1 MKKLGF
7 EVQLGLDL
15 DQKSFASTIED
26 FARALDGA
34 DVGLF
39 FYAGHGLQLND
50 KNYLVSVNA
59 RLENEFLLA
68 AETMDLTAIVR
79 LMESK
84 AAVNL
89 VFLDACRNNPLAENL
104 RRGLE
109 ATKRS
114 AALGRGLARV
124 EPTSRDT
131 LIAFA
136 AAPGQVAA
144 DGNDRNSPFTASLL
158 RNIPRPK
165 VEVSVMLKEV
175 SADVRRATANAQR
188 PQQLSDMSRTFYFAA
203 EPAVAEASAPAPA
216 PKAPAA
222 PAGDDRALDV
232 AFWSAAQSANDCES
246 TRVYLQRF
254 PNGAFVDLARL
265 AERRLCLP
273 SRQVTVVEQATPA
286 PSLTPA
292 APPAPAIPPF
302 VPPETVTETPP
313 SAPVVAALP
322 EPAAAPVEA
331 PAAEADTDLARNI
344 QQELVR
350 LGCQSGDPDG
360 NWGKATRA
368 AIGRFNR
375 HARASLDSA
384 KPTADLMSALQ
395 TMRSGSVRWRARAG
409 RAHRVTTAWRSNV
422 RAAATSPSALRHGRR
437 RPRSGGRPHSL
448 RRPRRRAS
456 PSGRRNRS
464 SPARCASRASRT
476 PAANGAAPTIR
487 RAGRRSSSV
496 PEQGHTGR
504 VKELERDEASRS
516 DVRLGDPIARGVCS
530 AHIPEK
536 WIPVFRKDISRGTHW
551 RCGGPADRPIPD
563 SGPSAS
569 ANTSHGHGSNRPR
582 RR

>member
-1 MKKLGF
+1 
-7 EVQLGLDL
+7 
-15 DQKSFASTIED
+15 
-26 FARALDGA
+26 
-34 DVGLF
+34 
-39 FYAGHGLQLND
+39 
-50 KNYLVSVNA
+50 
-59 RLENEFLLA
+59 
-68 AETMDLTAIVR
+68 
-79 LMESK
+79 MESK

-144 DGNDRNSPFTASLL
+144 DGNERNSPFTASLL

-203 EPAVAEASAPAPA
+203 EPAVADAPAPA
-216 PKAPAA
+216 PKLAAA

-273 SRQVTVVEQATPA
+273 SRQVTVVEQAAPALTPA
-286 PSLTPA
+286 P
-292 APPAPAIPPF
+292 APSPAPPPF
-302 VPPETVTETPP
+302 VPPEAAAEPP
-313 SAPVVAALP
+313 QPAPVVAALP
-322 EPAAAPVEA
+322 EPPALPVE
-331 PAAEADTDLARNI
+331 PAAGETETDLARNI

-350 LGCQSGDPDG
+350 LGCQATDPDG

-368 AIGRFNR
+368 AIARFNR
-375 HARASLDSA
+375 HAKASFDQG

-395 TMRSGSVRWRARAG
+395 NYEKRVCPLACARGTRAQGDDCVAIERGRGRNKAG
-409 RAHRVTTAWRSNV
+409 RVATRPPQPEV
-422 RAAATSPSALRHGRR
+422 RRPAAQPMRPAPAAAPIS
-437 RPRSGGRPHSL
+437 
-448 RRPRRRAS
+448 RA
-456 PSGRRNRS
+456 PQKREFS
-464 SPARCASRASRT
+464 SPLCESRIQVASGKWCCTYDPPR
-476 PAANGAAPTIR
+476 GA
-487 RAGRRSSSV
+487 
-496 PEQGHTGR
+496 
-504 VKELERDEASRS
+504 
-516 DVRLGDPIARGVCS
+516 
-530 AHIPEK
+530 
-536 WIPVFRKDISRGTHW
+536 PVII
-551 RCGGPADRPIPD
+551 CP
-563 SGPSAS
+563 
-569 ANTSHGHGSNRPR
+569 
-582 RR
+582 

>member
-1 MKKLGF
+1 LKKLGF
-7 EVQLGLDL
+7 EVQLGIDL

-144 DGNDRNSPFTASLL
+144 DGNERNSPFTASLL

-188 PQQLSDMSRTFYFAA
+188 PQQLSDMSRTSIS
-203 EPAVAEASAPAPA
+203 P
-216 PKAPAA
+216 
-222 PAGDDRALDV
+222 
-232 AFWSAAQSANDCES
+232 
-246 TRVYLQRF
+246 
-254 PNGAFVDLARL
+254 
-265 AERRLCLP
+265 P
-273 SRQVTVVEQATPA
+273 SR
-286 PSLTPA
+286 
-292 APPAPAIPPF
+292 
-302 VPPETVTETPP
+302 
-313 SAPVVAALP
+313 
-322 EPAAAPVEA
+322 
-331 PAAEADTDLARNI
+331 
-344 QQELVR
+344 
-350 LGCQSGDPDG
+350 
-360 NWGKATRA
+360 
-368 AIGRFNR
+368 
-375 HARASLDSA
+375 
-384 KPTADLMSALQ
+384 
-395 TMRSGSVRWRARAG
+395 RSRK
-409 RAHRVTTAWRSNV
+409 
-422 RAAATSPSALRHGRR
+422 
-437 RPRSGGRPHSL
+437 
-448 RRPRRRAS
+448 RPRRRQRRRRLPPPRETIARS
-456 PSGRRNRS
+456 TLRSGARRNPPMIANRRASTCSVSRTAPS
-464 SPARCASRASRT
+464 STSRAWPNAACVFRAVRSRWWS
-476 PAANGAAPTIR
+476 R
-487 RAGRRSSSV
+487 QRLRRRS
-496 PEQGHTGR
+496 
-504 VKELERDEASRS
+504 
-516 DVRLGDPIARGVCS
+516 RLR
-530 AHIPEK
+530 H
-536 WIPVFRKDISRGTHW
+536 
-551 RCGGPADRPIPD
+551 
-563 SGPSAS
+563 
-569 ANTSHGHGSNRPR
+569 RPR
-582 RR
+582 RRSRPSCRRRP

>member
-1 MKKLGF
+1 MFHRLMVLLGLAMTLITASAAHAERRVALVIGNASYSSAASLRNPRNDANDMAETLKKLGF

-68 AETMDLTAIVR
+68 AETMDLTSIVR
-79 LMESK
+79 LMELK

-203 EPAVAEASAPAPA
+203 EPAVAEASAPGAE
-216 PKAPAA
+216 
-222 PAGDDRALDV
+222 
-232 AFWSAAQSANDCES
+232 DCRG
-246 TRVYLQRF
+246 T
-254 PNGAFVDLARL
+254 G
-265 AERRLCLP
+265 
-273 SRQVTVVEQATPA
+273 
-286 PSLTPA
+286 
-292 APPAPAIPPF
+292 
-302 VPPETVTETPP
+302 
-313 SAPVVAALP
+313 
-322 EPAAAPVEA
+322 
-331 PAAEADTDLARNI
+331 
-344 QQELVR
+344 
-350 LGCQSGDPDG
+350 
-360 NWGKATRA
+360 
-368 AIGRFNR
+368 
-375 HARASLDSA
+375 
-384 KPTADLMSALQ
+384 
-395 TMRSGSVRWRARAG
+395 
-409 RAHRVTTAWRSNV
+409 
-422 RAAATSPSALRHGRR
+422 
-437 RPRSGGRPHSL
+437 
-448 RRPRRRAS
+448 
-456 PSGRRNRS
+456 
-464 SPARCASRASRT
+464 
-476 PAANGAAPTIR
+476 
-487 RAGRRSSSV
+487 GRRSRARRCV
-496 PEQGHTGR
+496 
-504 VKELERDEASRS
+504 LERGA
-516 DVRLGDPIARGVCS
+516 VRQ
-530 AHIPEK
+530 
-536 WIPVFRKDISRGTHW
+536 
-551 RCGGPADRPIPD
+551 
-563 SGPSAS
+563 
-569 ANTSHGHGSNRPR
+569 
-582 RR
+582 

>member
-1 MKKLGF
+1 MFRLMVLLSLAMTLITASAAHAERRVALVIGNAAYSNAASLRNPRNDANDMAETLKKLGF

-15 DQKSFASTIED
+15 DQKGFASTIED

-144 DGNDRNSPFTASLL
+144 DGNVRNSPFTASLL

-216 PKAPAA
+216 AKAAAAPAA
-222 PAGDDRALDV
+222 DDRALDV

-265 AERRLCLP
+265 AERRLCFP
-273 SRQVTVVEQATPA
+273 GRQVTVVEQAAPA

-292 APPAPAIPPF
+292 PSPTPAPTLTPAPPPAPAIPPF
-302 VPPETVTETPP
+302 VPPETVTETPAAP
-313 SAPVVAALP
+313 APVVAALP
-322 EPAAAPVEA
+322 EPATAPIEA

-375 HARASLDSA
+375 HAKASLDPG

-395 TMRSGSVRWRARAG
+395 NHEKRVCPLACARGTRAQGDSCVAIERARG
-409 RAHRVTTAWRSNV
+409 RNKAERVAARPPQAEV
-422 RAAATSPSALRHGRR
+422 RRPPAQPAPSAAPRITP
-437 RPRSGGRPHSL
+437 RPQKSEF
-448 RRPRRRAS
+448 
-456 PSGRRNRS
+456 S
-464 SPARCASRASRT
+464 SPLCESRIQVASGKWCCT
-476 PAANGAAPTIR
+476 Y
-487 RAGRRSSSV
+487 
-496 PEQGHTGR
+496 
-504 VKELERDEASRS
+504 
-516 DVRLGDPIARGVCS
+516 DPPR
-530 AHIPEK
+530 
-536 WIPVFRKDISRGTHW
+536 
-551 RCGGPADRPIPD
+551 
-563 SGPSAS
+563 GPSVIIC
-569 ANTSHGHGSNRPR
+569 P
-582 RR
+582 